1 MQVCSAQPAQL
12 YGLQDRKGTI
22 APGMDADLVIWY
34 PTGQLR
40 ETITNDMLHHDIDHT
55 VFEGTEVTN
64 WPRSVGDID
73 YSTWVASLILT
84 GTPFFEVR
92 WLGIGKAKVS

>member
-1 MQVCSAQPAQL
+1 MALGTYQSLIRSLVTPERFVQVCCTQPAQL
-12 YGLQDRKGTI
+12 YGLQDCKGAI

-34 PTGQLR
+34 PTGQIK

-64 WPRSVGDID
+64 WPR
-73 YSTWVASLILT
+73 
-84 GTPFFEVR
+84 
-92 WLGIGKAKVS
+92 